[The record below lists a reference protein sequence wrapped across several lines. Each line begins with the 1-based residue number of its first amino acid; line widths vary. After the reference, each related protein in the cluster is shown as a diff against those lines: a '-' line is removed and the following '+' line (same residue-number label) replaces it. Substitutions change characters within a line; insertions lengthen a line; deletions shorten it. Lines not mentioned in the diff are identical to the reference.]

1 MILIKLAV
9 ATTATIITCTATFWI
24 LTNHKININ
33 IKSKYS
39 IFIMTNILDLLGR
52 ILISALFL
60 LNGIFKISNYEGTIN
75 WMESFG
81 LPGMLLI
88 PAIILE
94 IAGPFLIIIG
104 YKTKLAAGLLSLFCI
119 ATAFIFHNDF
129 TDQMQFTSF
138 LKNIA
143 LAGGFLILFINGAK
157 SISLDNKFKK

>member
-1 MILIKLAV
+1 MANIADLI
-9 ATTATIITCTATFWI
+9 
-24 LTNHKININ
+24 
-33 IKSKYS
+33 
-39 IFIMTNILDLLGR
+39 GR

-60 LNGIFKISNYEGTIN
+60 LNGIFKISNYDGTVG

-81 LPGMLLI
+81 MPGILLI

-94 IAGPFLIIIG
+94 IAGPVLIVIG

-129 TDQMQFTSF
+129 ANQMQLTSF

-143 LAGGFLILFINGAK
+143 LAGGFLILFVNGDK
-157 SISLDNKFKK
+157 GLSLDNKFKK